1 MKLKVFSLLVVLLL
15 ACGCESWDD
24 FYNEHKGILDEGIS
38 CEYFYINQS
47 EEAEP
52 ITNIKN
58 IKLNGN
64 NEEISVSYDA
74 GENMVLINSDNY
86 YTPYHEIVKLRDKV
100 RLYYNKFDYNTYIEN
115 YEYTNTCPSNIYI
128 YKADHFY
135 INNICPDNLSC
146 DVYST
151 KKTGGN
157 NNSSSSNDNENVET
171 SCNLENAVECQT
183 YTAKTKENE
192 TFFLELGYE
201 TLGNGTIGKYYIISQ
216 EKSLHGGSVAHE
228 KDQFITSD
236 ANNNAFSMINPDNVY
251 SITDG
256 NYNLP
261 EKMGIYRDKED
272 NGGYIYYIYNSAD
285 TSINIDK
292 TQGTIMNQFDPK
304 YYGVDNDTPED
315 LEIKPI
321 TFCEENRVLK
331 VFQILG
337 YLVFGA
343 KVVVPLILLI
353 LGTIDFAKAVISSS
367 EKAPQE
373 ALKSFG
379 LRIVAAIIVFLIPT
393 FLEFLITL
401 VNGAS
406 ETFKEKNE
414 NCTNC
419 LFNPFNPDECKAS
432 NVDYDNAD

>member
-1 MKLKVFSLLVVLLL
+1 MKIKVIALLIVLLL
-15 ACGCESWDD
+15 MCGCESWDD
-24 FYNEHKGILDEGIS
+24 LYAEYKDIIDDGAQ
-38 CEYFYINQS
+38 CEYFYVPNKEKNPRMEIDSITLSGSSGGIYASYNNQEKQLIIN
-47 EEAEP
+47 ADDY
-52 ITNIKN
+52 N
-58 IKLNGN
+58 
-64 NEEISVSYDA
+64 A
-74 GENMVLINSDNY
+74 
-86 YTPYHEIVKLRDKV
+86 YHEINSIY
-100 RLYYNKFDYNTYIEN
+100 LYYNNFEVKSYLEDYS
-115 YEYTNTCPSNIYI
+115 YTGVCPSNIYI
-128 YKADHFY
+128 YNENEIF
-135 INNICPDNLSC
+135 INSFCPDGFDC

-171 SCNLENAVECQT
+171 SCNLENAVECHT

-236 ANNNAFSMINPDNVY
+236 ANTNAFSMINPDNVY

-393 FLEFLITL
+393 FLEFLISL
-401 VNGAS
+401 VNEAS

>member
-1 MKLKVFSLLVVLLL
+1 MKIKVISLLIVLLL
-15 ACGCESWDD
+15 MCGCESWDD
-24 FYNEHKGILDEGIS
+24 LYTDYKDILDKGVTCEYKYASKEQDRLVVDLDKITFKGNNTGIFVKFNSNAENYIITSENKTATEHRFNDYRILYNEFPYQEYLDKLKTSGYCPKSIYLYNDDVIYLDMECPATKVCNI
-38 CEYFYINQS
+38 YTTNQ
-47 EEAEP
+47 
-52 ITNIKN
+52 T
-58 IKLNGN
+58 G
-64 NEEISVSYDA
+64 
-74 GENMVLINSDNY
+74 GENVS
-86 YTPYHEIVKLRDKV
+86 VKD
-100 RLYYNKFDYNTYIEN
+100 
-115 YEYTNTCPSNIYI
+115 
-128 YKADHFY
+128 
-135 INNICPDNLSC
+135 PDNDEIDDSLKEC
-146 DVYST
+146 HVP
-151 KKTGGN
+151 
-157 NNSSSSNDNENVET
+157 
-171 SCNLENAVECQT
+171 NAVEC
-183 YTAKTKENE
+183 KTVKKKIEE
-192 TFFLELGYE
+192 TGETIYIELGYKKN
-201 TLGNGTIGKYYIISQ
+201 TNGVTSGYYIIS
-216 EKSLHGGSVAHE
+216 EDTKFAGESSDST
-228 KDQFITSD
+228 KD
-236 ANNNAFSMINPDNVY
+236 
-251 SITDG
+251 
-256 NYNLP
+256 
-261 EKMGIYRDKED
+261 
-272 NGGYIYYIYNSAD
+272 YIYEYSGYVFKLQNPQNIFIEKNGKMTFSEITIID
-285 TSINIDK
+285 GENIDGPK
-292 TQGTIMNQFDPK
+292 NYFIYAADDDALNDEGGTNLGIANEFDPSV
-304 YYGVDNDTPED
+304 YGKDNNIEED

-337 YLVFGA
+337 YVIFGA